1 MLLNRFSGGMLRL
14 PTVPHPPEKDGEE
27 YEVITGTGGHIIGYK
42 LKKKKDKQ
50 VTKL

>member
-1 MLLNRFSGGMLRL
+1 MIRL

-27 YEVITGTGGHIIGYK
+27 YEVIMGTGGHIIGYK

-50 VTKL
+50 VRHDNSQL